1 MYPQCSRFT
10 HSLTHTLTHCHTHRY
25 ATTLVLGV
33 VFCLA
38 LVLLVAHR
46 MMSAWKRMKGIRRSD
61 ASGIARVFFN
71 WIQMVSMLQSIKL
84 QPPEEVTNAMETA
97 EVMNVSIEWFPVQC
111 TLRLNFFSRVVIY
124 MTLPIVAVLIPLI
137 YVYIISK
144 CTPAIR
150 KMNAKKRHAKRTGEK
165 LSAFR
170 KMIFNIVGILS
181 GDDLVKKAQ
190 KKKDQLQHRHAND
203 IDAIHE
209 EMDLLI
215 DDLVAAEAELA
226 ELKKTT
232 EEETEEEET
241 AAALATVGGSLAV
254 VDEEEEEEML
264 EGGGEDQS
272 RPLLADAGTSSL
284 SLPLS
289 FALETEEEETAAA
302 LATVGGSLAVVDE
315 EEEEEMLEG
324 GGEDQSRP
332 LLADAGTSSLSLP
345 LSFALAPRSRAEIAE
360 IAAHEASSA
369 VEITGRVFYEVI
381 SERPISLRSLP
392 SRDSKKL
399 EWVLRKGDVVT
410 SERVVARGGE
420 GAAEGGVADRIELTP
435 RVCYVLL
442 KGDWGEGWVFDSLP
456 DGTPLLQELDAATM
470 ANPNAESLEVHE
482 RDEILHC
489 FKGE

>member
-1 MYPQCSRFT
+1 
-10 HSLTHTLTHCHTHRY
+10 
-25 ATTLVLGV
+25 
-33 VFCLA
+33 
-38 LVLLVAHR
+38 
-46 MMSAWKRMKGIRRSD
+46 MKGMRRSD

-124 MTLPIVAVLIPLI
+124 MTLPIFAVLVPLI

-144 CTPAIR
+144 CTPAMR
-150 KMNAKKRHAKRTGEK
+150 KMNAKKRHAKRTGMK

-170 KMIFNIVGILS
+170 KMIFNIVGVLS

-232 EEETEEEET
+232 EEEETEGEET
-241 AAALATVGGSLAV
+241 VVALDTVGGSLAV
-254 VDEEEEEEML
+254 VDEEEEEE
-264 EGGGEDQS
+264 
-272 RPLLADAGTSSL
+272 
-284 SLPLS
+284 
-289 FALETEEEETAAA
+289 
-302 LATVGGSLAVVDE
+302 
-315 EEEEEMLEG
+315 EEMLEG
-324 GGEDQSRP
+324 GGEDQSSRP
-332 LLADAGTSSLSLP
+332 LLADAGTPSLSLP